1 MTESRTAGLESVTSP
16 DSYRYFLAV
25 AIYLLVSLDFLLG
38 IGLDSVGTVAQSVA
52 IIALYR
58 VPTRHA

>member
-38 IGLDSVGTVAQSVA
+38 IGLDSVGTVA
-52 IIALYR
+52 
-58 VPTRHA
+58 